1 LIYLN
6 NQIPTKVSPI
16 AVQLNPLDAETVV
29 RQPQMS
35 PLVALVNL
43 LRMLLEEMFKQIIS
57 WSKEDLK
64 PMKCKYFRWTKYY
77 TKEEFKRQQEQY
89 PIPKIE

>member
-1 LIYLN
+1 LIYFN
-6 NQIPTKVSPI
+6 KEIPTKVSPI
-16 AVQLNPLDAETVV
+16 ALQLNALDAETVV

-35 PLVALVNL
+35 SLVALVNL

-57 WSKEDLK
+57 WNKEALK
-64 PMKCKYFRWTKYY
+64 PMKSKYFRWSKYY
-77 TKEEFKRQQEQY
+77 TKEEFKRQQEQC